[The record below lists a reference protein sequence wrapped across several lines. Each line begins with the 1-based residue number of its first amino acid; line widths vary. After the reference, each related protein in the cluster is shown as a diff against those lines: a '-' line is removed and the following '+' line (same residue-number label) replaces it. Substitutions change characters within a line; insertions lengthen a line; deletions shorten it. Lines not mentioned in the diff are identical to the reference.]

1 MTFPSFMLR
10 VHRWDSLA
18 VVDVDGVVDLAT
30 VPLLRAALHELTPH
44 FTSVVI
50 DLADVPLLD
59 GHSVGV
65 LVSTHRRARKHGHDV
80 RLRSAQGRVLR
91 VLEISGA
98 DKLCDDDTPVPHTDG
113 EDCTSDTL
121 LRARARADEQY
132 RDTLREMAVAASYEL
147 ASALARS
154 YRGRGESVDDLIQVA
169 MVGLLKAVNGFD
181 PEHGSGFRAYAV
193 PTIVGE
199 IKRHFRDK
207 GWMLR
212 VPRRMQEIGMELAGA
227 RDVLAQRLG
236 RAPTISEI
244 AEQLRL
250 TREEVAA
257 ALDAA
262 QVYRPGSLSAP
273 VGGEGDGELVLGD
286 LVGGIDDGFELVE
299 NRESLRGLLGRL
311 PSREQRI
318 LALRFYGNRT
328 QAQIAEEVGISQMH
342 VSRLLTGA
350 LRRLRDGLT
359 GC

>member
-1 MTFPSFMLR
+1 MASPSFMVR
-10 VHRWDSLA
+10 VHRWDSA
-18 VVDVDGVVDLAT
+18 TVVDVDGVLDLAT
-30 VPLLRAALHELTPH
+30 VPLLRAALHELTVQSSM
-44 FTSVVI
+44 TLV
-50 DLADVPLLD
+50 DLSKVPLLD

-65 LVSTHRRARKHGHDV
+65 LVSTHRLARKHHHEL
-80 RLRSAQGRVLR
+80 RLRGAHGRVLR

-98 DKLCDDDTPVPHTDG
+98 AKLCDDDTALPDTDG

-121 LRARARADEQY
+121 LRARKHADEQHQE
-132 RDTLREMAVAASYEL
+132 TLRQMAVAGSYEL

-154 YRGRGESVDDLIQVA
+154 YRGRGEAVDDLVQVA

-212 VPRRMQEIGMELAGA
+212 VPRRMQEIGMELSGA
-227 RDVLAQRLG
+227 RDALAQRLG
-236 RAPTISEI
+236 RAPTITEM
-244 AEQLRL
+244 AEQLGL
-250 TREEVAA
+250 TREEVSA
-257 ALDAA
+257 ALEAA

-273 VGGEGDGELVLGD
+273 VGGETDDLVISD

-299 NRESLRGLLGRL
+299 NRESLRGLLTRL
-311 PSREQRI
+311 PAREQRI

-350 LRRLRDGLT
+350 LRRLREGLT
-359 GC
+359 G